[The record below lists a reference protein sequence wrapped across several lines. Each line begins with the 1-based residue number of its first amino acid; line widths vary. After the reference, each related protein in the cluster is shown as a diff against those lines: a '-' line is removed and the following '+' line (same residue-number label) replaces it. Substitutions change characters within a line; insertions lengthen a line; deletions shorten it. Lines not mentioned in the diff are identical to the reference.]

1 MEQNHRELH
10 PTRGNTAELRD
21 SVEQT
26 RPQCVSTEHPTRGNT
41 AELRD
46 SVEQTRPQC
55 VSTEHPTRGNTAE
68 LRDSVEQ
75 TRPQCVS
82 TEQRDATTVLNGTP
96 RLRDVSE
103 AVCT

>member
-1 MEQNHRELH
+1 MLSACICGRLLLTSVSSSAADMEQNHRELH

-55 VSTEHPTRGNTAE
+55 VSTEH
-68 LRDSVEQ
+68 
-75 TRPQCVS
+75 
-82 TEQRDATTVLNGTP
+82 RDATTVLNGTP